1 MHTKITG
8 LSLRR
13 NRIFS
18 VLTHF
23 PKEID
28 QLEKNSNFAV
38 KKLCNHLN
46 EVLKETSPRRSV
58 SWWTPDKM
66 YIGEC
71 SISVGSLPKTR
82 HYRINNE
89 KTSDKSKFLEILQT
103 HLHHQSVKGWGNIK
117 KTSLM
122 ICCLKKKGEE
132 SWIQRCLIL
141 FWWSWIII
149 WQGWES
155 SKMYLWGFYGDK
167 MKYKRK
173 SIWIWPV

>member
-13 NRIFS
+13 IRIFS
-18 VLTHF
+18 VLTYF

-71 SISVGSLPKTR
+71 GISMGSLTKTH

-103 HLHHQSVKGWGNIK
+103 HLHHQSVKAMKNKERLRKHQKNISGDLLSEK
-117 KTSLM
+117 Q
-122 ICCLKKKGEE
+122 KG
-132 SWIQRCLIL
+132 
-141 FWWSWIII
+141 
-149 WQGWES
+149 
-155 SKMYLWGFYGDK
+155 
-167 MKYKRK
+167 KRAGYRDA
-173 SIWIWPV
+173 